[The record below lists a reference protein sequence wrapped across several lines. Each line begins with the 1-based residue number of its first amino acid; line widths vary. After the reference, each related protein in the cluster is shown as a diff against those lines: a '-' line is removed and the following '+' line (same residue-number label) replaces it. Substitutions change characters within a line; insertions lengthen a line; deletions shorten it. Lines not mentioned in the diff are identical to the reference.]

1 LEQEPDMNMCV
12 LFFGGSKREKMTEAA
27 RGLAKGLESR
37 GIHTVQ
43 IVDGEKESGKKL
55 TGFQYIAIGAPS
67 ENLLGGKISPN
78 VKKFLQNCGMI
89 SGKRSFAFTINSGI
103 RTMKTLQTLMRTMEH
118 EGMYLK
124 VSDIISSGSQAE
136 AIGAKLHVE

>member
-1 LEQEPDMNMCV
+1 MNICV

-27 RGLAKGLESR
+27 RGLAKGIESQ

-43 IVDGEKESGKKL
+43 IIDGEKESDKKL
-55 TGFQYIAIGAPS
+55 SSFQYIAVGAPP
-67 ENLLGGKISPN
+67 ENFWGGKISP
-78 VKKFLQNCGMI
+78 KIKSFLQNCGMI
-89 SGKRSFAFTINSGI
+89 SGKRSFAFTITTGI